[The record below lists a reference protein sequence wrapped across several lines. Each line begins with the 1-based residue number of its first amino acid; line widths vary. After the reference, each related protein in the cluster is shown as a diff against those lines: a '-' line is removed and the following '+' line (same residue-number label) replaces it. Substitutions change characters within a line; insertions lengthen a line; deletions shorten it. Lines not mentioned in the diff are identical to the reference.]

1 MPCLR
6 KAWNNKDMTRLK
18 LIFAIVLLLLALPF
32 WRYIDFMVIFSPF
45 ESLTSFALILWFA
58 FFIAI
63 PLKLIKP
70 KIKTLFLVLGIFI
83 FGGLSFWINPLSK
96 MATIDP
102 NFNHCGH
109 LTFTGTFYPVKNIMP
124 EAHLDDLEV
133 RNQMCWLRKMVA
145 KVPERITDAQELA
158 TYNNLITDKLMKPEF
173 KYRASLPLIAM
184 LNLQINLAS
193 GFDLGPKYLY
203 DSVHFWL
210 NHYTVEISS
219 RQYSAWSWP
228 HSKYIQFEYG
238 LIERNWESL
247 VDAIQLTN

>member
-1 MPCLR
+1 M
-6 KAWNNKDMTRLK
+6 KRLK

-45 ESLTSFALILWFA
+45 EIFTTFGLIIWFA
-58 FFIAI
+58 IFIAI
-63 PLKLIKP
+63 PIKLINP
-70 KIKTLFLVLGIFI
+70 QIKTLILVLAILI
-83 FGGLSFWINPLSK
+83 FGGLAYWIKPLSG
-96 MATIDP
+96 MATVDP
-102 NFNHCGH
+102 KFNHCGQ
-109 LTFTGTFYPVKNIMP
+109 LTYTGMFYPLRNILS

-133 RNQMCWLRKMVA
+133 RNQMCWLRKMVS

-158 TYNNLITDKLMKPEF
+158 TYNNLITDKLMRPEYKF
-173 KYRASLPLIAM
+173 RASLPLIAM

-203 DSVHFWL
+203 DSIHFWL
-210 NHYTVEISS
+210 NQYTVEISA

-238 LIERNWESL
+238 LIEKNWESL
-247 VDAIQLTN
+247 VDAIQFTN